1 MPKYKGQKER
11 RKSVRTKTRAWVR
24 AQLGEEQF
32 PLRDLSP
39 NGALIRMAHPPARGT
54 ELELTLHSIRLSEP
68 IRVTAVVH
76 QPRGKQGVG
85 VEFTHFYGRGQLQ
98 LADLLANLVVPRIL
112 VVDEDENTRRRLTRL
127 FNKENYSVL
136 TTGDGPEALVL
147 ALESQLDLIIV
158 DLDLSAP
165 MTALEVLERLRPI
178 PHVAQVPIVVLS
190 GSRSAAAF
198 TAARQLGAV
207 GSVPKPFQTHKLL
220 HFVRSLLEQ

>member
-1 MPKYKGQKER
+1 
-11 RKSVRTKTRAWVR
+11 
-24 AQLGEEQF
+24 
-32 PLRDLSP
+32 
-39 NGALIRMAHPPARGT
+39 
-54 ELELTLHSIRLSEP
+54 
-68 IRVTAVVH
+68 
-76 QPRGKQGVG
+76 
-85 VEFTHFYGRGQLQ
+85 
-98 LADLLANLVVPRIL
+98 LADLLANLIVPRIL

-136 TTGDGPEALVL
+136 ATGDGAEALVL

-190 GSRSAAAF
+190 GPRSAAAF